1 LSFLI
6 DCPNCGSRD
15 VYEYRYGGEV
25 RARPN
30 PNASDEQWDAY
41 LHVRTNLNGVQREW
55 WYHRDG
61 CGRWLV
67 AERDTTCNFVVATYW
82 MEDVN
87 S

>member
-1 LSFLI
+1 
-6 DCPNCGSRD
+6 

-25 RARPN
+25 RPRPN
-30 PNASDEQWDAY
+30 PHASDEQWAAY
-41 LHVRTNLNGVQREW
+41 VHVRANLNGVQKEW

-61 CGRWLV
+61 CGRWFV

-82 MEDVN
+82 MEDLN